1 MNMSLNRYLCIFV
14 LLLLLVQRAR
24 MAGGSYYAAARAGK
38 EARRRAKV
46 AARAQNIAS
55 ILGNSSIS
63 LLQTEE
69 ADAEVAAR
77 FGGGVRWDRRARGE
91 LCVFLQQVREEVD
104 LELELEREKEG
115 RDCAA
120 GAKTGGAGGA
130 AKARSE
136 TGGAG
141 GAAASKAARGLE
153 QVRAYYLRH
162 VYTPRNFPR
171 TFREHVEMRAPTLA
185 ELERF
190 QAAFCRAGADHP
202 DGGGARPGFSLAH
215 YALAI
220 LCFLFTC
227 CVFAVSSAR

>member
-1 MNMSLNRYLCIFV
+1 MSLNRSLCMYV
-14 LLLLLVQRAR
+14 LLLLFLVQRVR
-24 MAGGSYYAAARAGK
+24 VAGGSSYYAAAKEVK

-46 AARAQNIAS
+46 VARAQNIAA

-91 LCVFLQQVREEVD
+91 LCVFVQQVREEVD

-120 GAKTGGAGGA
+120 GAK
-130 AKARSE
+130 

-190 QAAFCRAGADHP
+190 QAAFCPAGADHP